1 MGDFL
6 AFRKMLTP
14 IIIQILFWLG
24 LLACI
29 VGGLGAIVVGLIHM
43 DRTPELIGFGA
54 LAVILGPLVVRIY
67 CEWLILFFRM
77 NDTLT
82 EIMHNTER
90 GK

>member
-29 VGGLGAIVVGLIHM
+29 LGGLGAIVVGLIHI
-43 DRTPELIGFGA
+43 DRMPELIGFGI
-54 LAVILGPLVVRIY
+54 LAVIFGPLAMRIY
-67 CEWLILFFRM
+67 CEWLIVLFRI

-82 EIMHNTER
+82 EIMRNTAR
-90 GK
+90 KR